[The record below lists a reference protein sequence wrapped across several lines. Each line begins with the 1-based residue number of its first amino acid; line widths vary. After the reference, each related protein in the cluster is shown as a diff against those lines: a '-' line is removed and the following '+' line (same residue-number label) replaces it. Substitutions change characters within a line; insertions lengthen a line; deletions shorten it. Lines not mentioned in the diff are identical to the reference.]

1 MTTIEHAHFG
11 RLETGALHDPDVVW
25 QGTAQL
31 PDGEVEVRLWA
42 GPASAP
48 DAEELDALAARLTD
62 LPALDTAARHALRAH
77 LHEDRG
83 FIDFHLDELDGS
95 ETVGRLVR
103 EAAGEEVGADA
114 FVATMRLTSVGLWL
128 GDLSDGP
135 PVVLDYTFEPDLG
148 DQILAVRATRDGA
161 VASVDWES

>member
-1 MTTIEHAHFG
+1 MTTIEHARFG
-11 RLETGALHDPDVVW
+11 RLETGALRDTDVLW

-42 GPASAP
+42 GPSSAP

-62 LPALDTAARHALRAH
+62 LPALDAAARNALRRY
-77 LHEDRG
+77 LHEDRC
-83 FIDFHLDELDGS
+83 FIDFHVDELDDS
-95 ETVGRLVR
+95 EAVDRLVR

-114 FVATMRLTSVGLWL
+114 FVAAMRLSSVGLWL
-128 GDLSDGP
+128 SGLSDEP

-148 DQILAVRATRDGA
+148 DQILAVRATRAGA
-161 VASVDWES
+161 VASVAWES

>member
-1 MTTIEHAHFG
+1 MTTIEHARFG

-31 PDGEVEVRLWA
+31 ADGEVEVRLWA
-42 GPASAP
+42 GPSSAP

-83 FIDFHLDELDGS
+83 FLDFHLDELDDS

-103 EAAGEEVGADA
+103 EAAGGEVGADA
-114 FVATMRLTSVGLWL
+114 FVAAMRLSSVGLWL
-128 GDLSDGP
+128 GGLSDEP

-148 DQILAVRATRDGA
+148 DQLLAVRATRDGA
-161 VASVDWES
+161 VASVDRES